1 MVGVIKK
8 CKMAND
14 WQPAS
19 PGVAA
24 NSGRTGP
31 YTQKRKRALNPTAMT
46 MPTMAGTMRCT
57 NLADKPGVKGTRGGG
72 GVFPDTLPF
81 PLGAGLGDPTLKEK
95 KTREE
100 QKNGLQK

>member
-14 WQPAS
+14 SQPAS

-57 NLADKPGVKGTRGGG
+57 NLADKPGVKGPEEEEGCFRTPSPSPWGQ
-72 GVFPDTLPF
+72 
-81 PLGAGLGDPTLKEK
+81 GLATPP
-95 KTREE
+95 
-100 QKNGLQK
+100 